1 MVLSLSL
8 QDISDRLIT
17 RMKNLGDIDITEQ
30 GRVEVATLV
39 GTDKVTLILR
49 KFDRGYEIIA
59 STLDGAINSYTIT
72 KDNIPSCCQ
81 QLINTYHELL
91 SKRKID
97 AFTLIV
103 ERILQLGTLIHTDLD
118 GFNLYDVNG
127 DSVAMIDLTSVRVKQ
142 PDGSALELVY
152 GHDSNGKM
160 MREVIEGLLKLKTLK
175 V

>member
-17 RMKNLGDIDITEQ
+17 RMKNLGDIDIAEQ
-30 GRVEVATLV
+30 GRVEVDTLM
-39 GTDKVTLILR
+39 GSDKVTLTLR

-59 STLDGAINSYTIT
+59 STLDGAINSYTIME
-72 KDNIPSCCQ
+72 DNIPSYCQ
-81 QLINTYHELL
+81 QLIAVYHELL

-103 ERILQLGTLIHTDLD
+103 ERILQLGTLIHTDLN
-118 GFNLYDVNG
+118 GFNWYDVNG

-142 PDGSALELVY
+142 PDGSTLELVY
-152 GHDSNGKM
+152 GHDSTGKM
-160 MREVIEGLLKLKTLK
+160 MCEVIEGLLKLKTLK